1 MHFSCVVFSIII
13 ASKLTQTVPLTI
25 SKLCQLTFA
34 QCVRLFI
41 IHFFRSPSLTNVSE
55 RILRQLL
62 DSVDLF
68 VQAIVL
74 QAKKRVGSTRSLA
87 SNVVGELDE
96 WIGSVVAA
104 ETASVGLM
112 RKSMG
117 MAIASA
123 IETREDEEGQVSIQ
137 AKERHANGAL

>member
-1 MHFSCVVFSIII
+1 M
-13 ASKLTQTVPLTI
+13 
-25 SKLCQLTFA
+25 
-34 QCVRLFI
+34 

-123 IETREDEEGQVSIQ
+123 IETREEEEGQVSIQ

>member
-1 MHFSCVVFSIII
+1 MNGPNVNKDLLMEPASDNCTPFTLVLPI
-13 ASKLTQTVPLTI
+13 ASLPAKSTQYNCPILEVDVD
-25 SKLCQLTFA
+25 KF
-34 QCVRLFI
+34 LFI
-41 IHFFRSPSLTNVSE
+41 I
-55 RILRQLL
+55 
-62 DSVDLF
+62 

-112 RKSMG
+112 RKSM
-117 MAIASA
+117 S
-123 IETREDEEGQVSIQ
+123 
-137 AKERHANGAL
+137 K

>member
-1 MHFSCVVFSIII
+1 MRSSFFD
-13 ASKLTQTVPLTI
+13 T
-25 SKLCQLTFA
+25 
-34 QCVRLFI
+34 
-41 IHFFRSPSLTNVSE
+41 FFRSPSLTNVSE

-123 IETREDEEGQVSIQ
+123 IETREEEEGKYSKRRCEQM
-137 AKERHANGAL
+137 